1 MARFQFNFDDLS
13 SDLRNMLGRRGGT
26 KKAGARGQ
34 HSEECLTLDDF
45 VSEAIKTGFKLKD
58 VRHDEDGDI
67 PIGYG
72 STVVYVRPH
81 EEDSPFLYMWA
92 PLLRE
97 FDVSPAVYEAIN
109 AINGEMPFA
118 RVILSDDPKII
129 SLEVWLLVDS
139 LSRDEVMF
147 AVEFV
152 GDAADHFDTLLQ
164 QRFGG
169 YLADEDFD
177 DDGTV
182 EF

>member
-1 MARFQFNFDDLS
+1 MARFEFNFDDLS
-13 SDLRNMLGRRGGT
+13 SDLKNMLGRGGDT
-26 KKAGARGQ
+26 KKTGGRGQ
-34 HSEECLTLDDF
+34 HPEECLTLDDF
-45 VSEAIKTGFKLKD
+45 VAEAIKTGFKLKD
-58 VRHDEDGDI
+58 VYRDEDGDI

-72 STVVYVRPH
+72 STVVFVRPH
-81 EEDSPFLYMWA
+81 EEDSPYLYVWA
-92 PLLRE
+92 LLLRE
-97 FDVSPAVYEAIN
+97 FDLSPAVYEAIN
-109 AINGEMPFA
+109 AINNEIPFA
-118 RVILSDDPKII
+118 RVVLNEDPRLIT
-129 SLEVWLLVDS
+129 LEAWLLVDS

-169 YLADEDFD
+169 YLADEDDD